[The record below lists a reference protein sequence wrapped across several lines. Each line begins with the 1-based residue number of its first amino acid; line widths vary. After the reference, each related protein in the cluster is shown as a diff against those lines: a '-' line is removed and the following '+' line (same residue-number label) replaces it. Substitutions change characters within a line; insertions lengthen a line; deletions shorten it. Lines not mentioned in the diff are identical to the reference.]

1 MNNLVE
7 IVAAIFS
14 LLSVVFAVKNNIL
27 TWPTALIGVTFYS
40 IFFYQNHIWGNMF
53 LQILFFIQSIYGW
66 SKWDMIDNTK
76 VEWLEKHDKN
86 IIALSSFLLTIF
98 ITFILLMT
106 GDKSPYF
113 DGITT
118 SLSLIAVTLLAKK
131 KIDTWFYW
139 IIVDVLFVAFFLIE
153 GNYLSSV
160 TYFVF
165 LILAITGLKKW
176 KKLQI
181 NPNL

>member
-7 IVAAIFS
+7 IVAVIFS

-27 TWPTALIGVTFYS
+27 TWPTAIIGVTFYG

-53 LQILFFIQSIYGW
+53 LQIPFLIQSIYGW
-66 SKWDMIDNTK
+66 SKWDLVYDNK
-76 VEWLEKHDKN
+76 VEWLEKHSRN
-86 IIALSSFLLTIF
+86 ILVISSFLLTTF

-118 SLSLIAVTLLAKK
+118 ALSLIAMTLLAKK
-131 KIDTWFYW
+131 KIDTWIYW
-139 IIVDVLFVAFFLIE
+139 IIADIMFVIFFLNE
-153 GNYLSSV
+153 EDYLSSI

-165 LILAITGLKKW
+165 LLLAITGLKQW
-176 KKLQI
+176 KRNIKTD
-181 NPNL
+181 

>member
-1 MNNLVE
+1 MNIIE
-7 IVAAIFS
+7 IIAVIFS
-14 LLSVVFAVKNNIL
+14 LLSVVFAVKNNIF
-27 TWPTALIGVTFYS
+27 TWPFAMVGVTFYGL
-40 IFFYQNHIWGNMF
+40 FFYENHIWGNMF
-53 LQILFFIQSIYGW
+53 LQIPFFIQAIYGW
-66 SKWDMIDNTK
+66 RKWDLIQDDK
-76 VEWLEKHDKN
+76 VEWLEKSDRN
-86 IIALSSFLLTIF
+86 ILAISSLLLTTF
-98 ITFILLMT
+98 ITYILIMT

-118 SLSLIAVTLLAKK
+118 SLSLIAMTLLAKR

-139 IIVDVLFVAFFLIE
+139 IIADILFVVFFLNE
-153 GNYLSSV
+153 EQYLSSI

-165 LILAITGLKKW
+165 LILAITGLKQW

>member
-1 MNNLVE
+1 MNNIE
-7 IVAAIFS
+7 IIAVIFS

-27 TWPTALIGVTFYS
+27 TWPFAIVGVTFYG

-53 LQILFFIQSIYGW
+53 LQIPFLIQSIYGW
-66 SKWDMIDNTK
+66 SKWDVIQDTK
-76 VEWLEKHDKN
+76 VERLEKHDRN
-86 IIALSSFLLTIF
+86 ILAISGFLLTIF

-118 SLSLIAVTLLAKK
+118 ALSLIAMTLLAKK
-131 KIDTWFYW
+131 KIDTWQYW
-139 IIVDVLFVAFFLIE
+139 IITDILFVVFFLIE
-153 GNYLSSV
+153 GNYLSSI

-165 LILAITGLKKW
+165 LILAITGLKQW
-176 KKLQI
+176 KKSLKVD
-181 NPNL
+181 

>member
-7 IVAAIFS
+7 IVAVIFS
-14 LLSVVFAVKNNIL
+14 LLSVVFAVRNNVL
-27 TWPTALIGVTFYS
+27 TWPFALVGVTFYG

-53 LQILFFIQSIYGW
+53 LQIPFLIQSIYGW
-66 SKWDMIDNTK
+66 LKWEDKLEEPK
-76 VEWLEKHDKN
+76 VEWLETHDKN
-86 IIALSSFLLTIF
+86 IVAISSFLLTTF

-118 SLSLIAVTLLAKK
+118 SLSLIAMTLLAKK
-131 KIDTWFYW
+131 KINTWLYW
-139 IIVDVLFVAFFLIE
+139 IIADIIFVIFFLNE
-153 GNYLSSV
+153 GDYLSSI

-165 LILAITGLKKW
+165 LILAITGLKQWNMSVKGR
-176 KKLQI
+176 
-181 NPNL
+181 